1 MGEVYKKAK
10 EVFEKELEK
19 IVDKGDI
26 NPTNLEFAYK
36 LVDIIKDIGEIC
48 EMDDEMYDEESS
60 GRRMYGMRRSRRYPY
75 MGNYTVEGS
84 YGRGYS
90 GADGGYGSNSN
101 YGGNSYGGRSSG
113 TSAMHSKLQRL
124 LDEAS
129 TDRERMM
136 IQSWMDDLM
145 V

>member
-1 MGEVYKKAK
+1 MGDIYKKAK
-10 EVFEKELEK
+10 DVFEKELQK
-19 IVDKGDI
+19 IIDKGDM
-26 NPTNLEFAYK
+26 NPTNLEYSYK
-36 LVDIIKDIGEIC
+36 IVDIIKDIGEIC
-48 EMDDEMYDEESS
+48 EQDEEMYDEESS
-60 GRRMYGMRRSRRYPY
+60 GRTYGMRRSRRYPY

-90 GADGGYGSNSN
+90 GADGGYGSNYSGNN
-101 YGGNSYGGRSSG
+101 YGSRTSG

-129 TDRERMM
+129 TDHERMM

-145 V
+145 G